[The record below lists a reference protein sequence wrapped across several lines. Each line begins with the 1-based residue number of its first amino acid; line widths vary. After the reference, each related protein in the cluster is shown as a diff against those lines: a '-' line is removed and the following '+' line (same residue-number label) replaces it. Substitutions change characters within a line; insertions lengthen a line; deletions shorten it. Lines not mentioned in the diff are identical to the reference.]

1 MCAHDGIVEVSQK
14 RIHPTY
20 KLLNKQDDTCIAKYQ
35 HCVCVVLLSPAGDA
49 AAADAVG
56 RPAAADGRRRRTY
69 GLMKVR
75 QKPPATV
82 ATVAPAVAATLAA
95 VAYTSNSGS
104 SSASCLVESPL
115 MSHTAAALRF
125 GWPRRYFW
133 RVFQGASCSCRLWQ
147 HLRQVGTSLPSCA
160 ACPRCASL
168 ASMVW
173 RVCRFLHGDMLLLS
187 YSPF

>member
-14 RIHPTY
+14 RIHRTY

-56 RPAAADGRRRRTY
+56 RPAAADGRRRRTH
-69 GLMKVR
+69 GLMEVR

-125 GWPRRYFW
+125 GWPRQPTAVIFGVFF
-133 RVFQGASCSCRLWQ
+133 RVPAAAVGFGSTLGRWAHHCRPVLHVHGVQAWPAWFGGY
-147 HLRQVGTSLPSCA
+147 VGFC
-160 ACPRCASL
+160 
-168 ASMVW
+168 MVT
-173 RVCRFLHGDMLLLS
+173 CFS
-187 YSPF
+187 